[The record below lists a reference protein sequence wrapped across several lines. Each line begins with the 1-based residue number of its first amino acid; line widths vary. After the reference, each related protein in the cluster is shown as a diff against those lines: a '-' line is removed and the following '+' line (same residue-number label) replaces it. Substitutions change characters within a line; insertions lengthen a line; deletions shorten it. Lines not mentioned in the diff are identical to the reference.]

1 MGWEL
6 YIPIKESKKIYEIIH
21 EAGKN
26 HNLVHSGRLA
36 MDIMRMEKG
45 YLHWGHDITPEENP
59 FEAGLG
65 FAVKLNKE
73 QDFIGK
79 KALKKIDQS
88 QLTKKLCMF
97 TLEKSEPGKPLLLHE
112 EPIYLDGTIV
122 GITTSG
128 NYSFNFNKNMSFGY
142 INNYHL
148 LNDLKNKTFE
158 IEVAKK
164 KYRANLEFQA
174 LHDPK
179 NIMIKA

>member
-1 MGWEL
+1 M
-6 YIPIKESKKIYEIIH
+6 
-21 EAGKN
+21 
-26 HNLVHSGRLA
+26 
-36 MDIMRMEKG
+36 
-45 YLHWGHDITPEENP
+45 
-59 FEAGLG
+59 
-65 FAVKLNKE
+65 
-73 QDFIGK
+73 
-79 KALKKIDQS
+79 
-88 QLTKKLCMF
+88 
-97 TLEKSEPGKPLLLHE
+97 PLLLHE
-112 EPIYLDGTIV
+112 EPIYLEGTII
-122 GITTSG
+122 GQTTSG